1 MRPGERPQRL
11 LRHFVAFVAALAVAG
26 VGGVFAAS
34 DGTPTGPLA
43 AVAVV
48 AGLGAV
54 TFLFPLVRTG
64 TAGARTYHLVETPL
78 VAGLLLL
85 DPRRAM
91 LAFVCGIA
99 VGWLV
104 TRKSAIKL
112 VFGVAEH
119 AVAASAAVLLVEAT
133 AALSV
138 PGPSEAHIAIGMLG
152 YFAVN
157 HVLNSTVFVL
167 AGVRRPGEPFF
178 VDFKSSIAVATV
190 SIVIGAVV
198 GFIGRGGSG
207 YTVLATIPIAMVFLL
222 SRAHANSARSVELLQ
237 GIVAAVADTHA
248 GMSTADVEAAV
259 CTRVEQLLD
268 SPKAELRST
277 PPGEGEIGAVVEAGG
292 ASQWLIATPRPVEAF
307 RAEEADLLRAL
318 AGVATRALE
327 NASLQEQLARQALH
341 DPLTGAPNRR
351 LLVSELAAA
360 LARAT
365 RTGDRVGVAFL
376 DLTEFKSVND
386 QLGHDAGDDLLRAV
400 TDRLTA
406 SVRAGDV
413 VGRIGGDE
421 FVLVFP
427 TIDDGAAPNVTQRVL
442 AAFDRPFA
450 AGGTLV
456 AVHCNVGVAVSPD
469 DGVTPGELLRRADAA
484 MYAAK
489 RLGGNTVA
497 YAGGVPMAMR
507 VPAVEVAPS

>member
-1 MRPGERPQRL
+1 MTEKCVVQPGERRQRS
-11 LRHFVAFVAALAVAG
+11 LRHYVAFVACLAFVG
-26 VGGVFAAS
+26 VGGVFAAT

-43 AVAVV
+43 AVALVT
-48 AGLGAV
+48 GLGAL
-54 TFLFPLVRTG
+54 TFLFPLFRTG

-104 TRKSAIKL
+104 TRRSTIKM

-119 AVAASAAVLLVEAT
+119 AVAACAAVFVIEAA
-133 AALSV
+133 AALAL
-138 PGPSEAHIAIGMLG
+138 PGPRHAYIPLGMVGYVVVNQILNNAVIHIA
-152 YFAVN
+152 
-157 HVLNSTVFVL
+157 VL
-167 AGVRRPGEPFF
+167 RRPSEPFF
-178 VDFKSSIAVATV
+178 VDFGSSLVVSGVAVV
-190 SIVIGAVV
+190 VGGFIGAV
-198 GFIGRGGSG
+198 GQAGSA
-207 YTVLATIPIAMVFLL
+207 YIALTTIPIGTVFLL
-222 SRAHANSARSVELLQ
+222 SRAHANSARTVELLQ

-259 CTRVEQLLD
+259 CARVEQVLD
-268 SPKAELRST
+268 CPKAELRTT
-277 PPGEGEIGAVVEAGG
+277 PPCDGELGAVVDGAAGRR
-292 ASQWLIATPRPVEAF
+292 WLVAAARPVEVF

-318 AGVATRALE
+318 AGVAARALE
-327 NASLQEQLARQALH
+327 NARLHDQLERQAMH

-351 LLVSELAAA
+351 LVTVEITAA
-360 LARAT
+360 LARAA
-365 RTGDRVGVAFL
+365 RSGERVGVAFV
-376 DLTEFKSVND
+376 DLTEFKAVND

-400 TDRLTA
+400 AHRLTL

-421 FVLVFP
+421 FVLLFP
-427 TIDDGAAPNVTQRVL
+427 TLDDGAAATVTNRVL
-442 AAFDRPFA
+442 EAFERPFV

-456 AVHCNVGVAVSPD
+456 SVHCNVGVAVSPD
-469 DGVTPGELLRRADAA
+469 DGVTPAELLRRADAA

-497 YAGGVPMAMR
+497 YAGGVPTEMR
-507 VPAVEVAPS
+507 VS